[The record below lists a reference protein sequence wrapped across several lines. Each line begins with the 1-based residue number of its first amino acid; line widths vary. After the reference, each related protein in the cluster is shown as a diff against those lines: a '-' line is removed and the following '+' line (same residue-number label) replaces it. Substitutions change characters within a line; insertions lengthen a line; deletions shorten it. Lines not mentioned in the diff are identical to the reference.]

1 LLPATAFGLAVRN
14 YGRPSSRRLAACNA
28 TRYSFLVIKSF
39 RHKGLE
45 RFFTSG
51 SKAGIRAAHAQRL
64 ARQLARLDAA
74 RRPED
79 MAVPGW
85 QLHSLKG
92 DLAGCW
98 AVAVSGNWRLIFAF
112 EGEDAVR
119 VDYQDYR

>member
-1 LLPATAFGLAVRN
+1 
-14 YGRPSSRRLAACNA
+14 
-28 TRYSFLVIKSF
+28 VIKSF

-85 QLHSLKG
+85 
-92 DLAGCW
+92 
-98 AVAVSGNWRLIFAF
+98 RLILAF
-112 EGEDAVR
+112 DGEDAVL
-119 VDYQDYR
+119 VDYQDYH